1 MTCSENGADGANG
14 TIGSFACNAV
24 NACNNNKGTI
34 ERGCCN
40 YAGACND
47 NTGTISVGTE
57 DCGEQVPSEA
67 PSQSPSPT
75 SKPEPT
81 PMPTP
86 EQTPE
91 QTPEPNCMESRE
103 YCLDDAERQLNLC
116 SDQDPELFCINTIFD
131 GSFECLNKDD
141 TDDILLAN
149 KIIRETHQ
157 DLCESAEE
165 CLEKTEKSLGK
176 IRDESLKDGV
186 NTSLFLLAIEQIEA
200 AFNNIMVAN
209 ATLCINK
216 DKALCNELLNKA
228 SKEGKVLFRR
238 VEANGDVKYEKHPE
252 DKIVEK
258 TADGFSVLYTCD
270 SL

>member
-1 MTCSENGADGANG
+1 MVHASY
-14 TIGSFACNAV
+14 V
-24 NACNNNKGTI
+24 
-34 ERGCCN
+34 
-40 YAGACND
+40 
-47 NTGTISVGTE
+47 
-57 DCGEQVPSEA
+57 
-67 PSQSPSPT
+67 
-75 SKPEPT
+75 
-81 PMPTP
+81 
-86 EQTPE
+86 
-91 QTPEPNCMESRE
+91 
-103 YCLDDAERQLNLC
+103 
-116 SDQDPELFCINTIFD
+116 FCPKFQ
-131 GSFECLNKDD
+131 LNKDD

-252 DKIVEK
+252 DKINEK
-258 TADGFSVLYTCD
+258 ENDGFEVLCSCNGLYPSGDGGGSSGGGGGGGAGGAGPSEFCIPVNGACSNNPSEGRVCYSDPVELFCINTIVQSFKCVSFVLQSRVNFFVF
-270 SL
+270 SLNRLRLISQSCVFHYPSSCQRMILMPF